1 VEVADDH
8 LHPISTPSPP
18 RLLQKGQTTPASLV
32 GVLKE
37 AEGCGFRLK
46 ILFYYISRK
55 KMPPAICPSDSAPT
69 VSITDLP
76 ALPVPITPK
85 EIILTQKFSR
95 SAVGFLWDRR
105 ADLDPGQVAILNA
118 LYNNRKKGSITCEQ
132 SITYRLS
139 KSKIGQ
145 LGYGRMYGSKG
156 SLETLERECRG
167 TVCKKFYKDV
177 DVKNCHPVLLLQYAK
192 HYFNQDLPEVEKL
205 CENREAYMKEAGGS
219 RDDAKQEII
228 RIIYGGKP
236 KIAFFE
242 PLYKEVSAFTKK
254 LSKNPHYEELFNE
267 CKKQNKNI
275 YGSFLSYI
283 LQTEERT
290 CMFAIKKCLEA
301 FGWKVGVLSYD
312 GVMVEERADA
322 DLIADL
328 RGAEKFIEET
338 TGYVVELTDK
348 EMESFKEF
356 DDSKS
361 SETMNGI
368 PKETYDDM
376 KRMFEMTNFYYAP
389 TNEYFEITQGEEPLR
404 MSLEHA
410 TTYYG
415 RKWFHKISDKF
426 GDYIEF
432 FPVWRKDLTARTIKR
447 LDMKPSDDPEV
458 YVCPPIFKY
467 EKEGEVSTE
476 GLVAFHLLLNLIT
489 KKDEVVSGYVEKW
502 LAHLVQKPFENPG
515 VALIITGSKGIGKDT
530 LMDFMIEYVVGTQ
543 YGFSYGSSTQFFDK
557 HDTNRMNKF
566 LVKLEEANREICYK
580 NADELKARITSN
592 TTSFNPKNQKVIVC
606 PNYTRY
612 VFTVNGACPVDMS
625 DSERRFLLIP
635 ASAEKKGDSDFWIK
649 MRDTLF
655 TPEAGRA
662 VAQYL
667 KSIDLSD
674 FNIRK
679 YPQTTYQTEIINS
692 KKTAEEM
699 FVENWDGAEL
709 NSGELYQA
717 YKEFCIEKEIP
728 FSRNVI
734 SFTRSNNLQ
743 ILKRDGA
750 IKVRILHGVTVY
762 TK

>member
-1 VEVADDH
+1 
-8 LHPISTPSPP
+8 
-18 RLLQKGQTTPASLV
+18 
-32 GVLKE
+32 
-37 AEGCGFRLK
+37 
-46 ILFYYISRK
+46 
-55 KMPPAICPSDSAPT
+55 
-69 VSITDLP
+69 
-76 ALPVPITPK
+76 
-85 EIILTQKFSR
+85 
-95 SAVGFLWDRR
+95 
-105 ADLDPGQVAILNA
+105 
-118 LYNNRKKGSITCEQ
+118 
-132 SITYRLS
+132 
-139 KSKIGQ
+139 
-145 LGYGRMYGSKG
+145 
-156 SLETLERECRG
+156 
-167 TVCKKFYKDV
+167 
-177 DVKNCHPVLLLQYAK
+177 
-192 HYFNQDLPEVEKL
+192 
-205 CENREAYMKEAGGS
+205 
-219 RDDAKQEII
+219 
-228 RIIYGGKP
+228 
-236 KIAFFE
+236 
-242 PLYKEVSAFTKK
+242 
-254 LSKNPHYEELFNE
+254 
-267 CKKQNKNI
+267 
-275 YGSFLSYI
+275 
-283 LQTEERT
+283 
-290 CMFAIKKCLEA
+290 
-301 FGWKVGVLSYD
+301 
-312 GVMVEERADA
+312 
-322 DLIADL
+322 
-328 RGAEKFIEET
+328 
-338 TGYVVELTDK
+338 
-348 EMESFKEF
+348 
-356 DDSKS
+356 
-361 SETMNGI
+361 
-368 PKETYDDM
+368 
-376 KRMFEMTNFYYAP
+376 
-389 TNEYFEITQGEEPLR
+389 
-404 MSLEHA
+404 
-410 TTYYG
+410 
-415 RKWFHKISDKF
+415 
-426 GDYIEF
+426 
-432 FPVWRKDLTARTIKR
+432 
-447 LDMKPSDDPEV
+447 
-458 YVCPPIFKY
+458 
-467 EKEGEVSTE
+467 
-476 GLVAFHLLLNLIT
+476 
-489 KKDEVVSGYVEKW
+489 
-502 LAHLVQKPFENPG
+502 
-515 VALIITGSKGIGKDT
+515 
-530 LMDFMIEYVVGTQ
+530 MDFMIEYVVGTQ